1 MAISHVFRFKS
12 LITALLLTCLAFG
25 QLLVPMTADARV
37 HINNNKNYYS
47 PKDNFSNTP
56 GEPIEFLNYPI
67 DEVSFNEDEKTGLA
81 VIFEMSGPSSQVGKK
96 LDIPENLN
104 IDVFEGAD
112 ALHAQDTCAAC
123 DQMRAM
129 LESGELDSVYSVSL
143 PSASVNQLMNQLAGN
158 DNLSLNYHYRLRIPV
173 EPDPEYNQLKM
184 SVCNHDKV
192 TEHTIA
198 LKGAETASVTVKEI
212 TPLGVKRLNVVV
224 PPDDDDGVGSDDDDG
239 ESYLFEFFV
248 LAVIICLVLFGLKKY
263 KEHKLKSF
271 MSQRG
276 QNG

>member
-12 LITALLLTCLAFG
+12 LMTALLLTGLAFG
-25 QLLVPMTADARV
+25 QLLVPITADARV
-37 HINNNKNYYS
+37 HINNKNYYS

-56 GEPIEFLNYPI
+56 GESINFSNFLI

-81 VIFEMSGPSSQVGKK
+81 VIFEMSGPSSQAGKK

-143 PSASVNQLMNQLAGN
+143 PSASVDQLMNQLADS
-158 DNLSLNYHYRLRIPV
+158 DNLSLNYRYRLRIPV

-224 PPDDDDGVGSDDDDG
+224 PPDGDDGSDDDDD
-239 ESYLFEFFV
+239 ENYLFEFFV

-271 MSQRG
+271 MTQRG
-276 QNG
+276 QDD